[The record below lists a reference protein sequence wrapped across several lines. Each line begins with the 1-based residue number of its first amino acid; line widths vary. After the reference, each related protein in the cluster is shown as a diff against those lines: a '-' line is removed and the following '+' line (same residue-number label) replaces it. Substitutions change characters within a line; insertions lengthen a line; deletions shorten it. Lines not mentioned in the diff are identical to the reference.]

1 MTRSNFVQI
10 WDRYEQFR
18 FKIRCL
24 VIFLNLVLMF
34 SLILYTRQSG
44 QNFKLLLL
52 LFTKLL
58 TLFVLP
64 KQIAV
69 NTIYFFPTLR
79 SFECLISW
87 TFHFFISHL
96 SIFLAMCGSISNLLV
111 KLGSCY
117 HSVWSW
123 FYLKSQF
130 LVLVV
135 VIGMLGVQLQINHE
149 SLPKEGIILS
159 KCKAQGQNHSIIAIQ
174 CHC

>member
-1 MTRSNFVQI
+1 MSNHFLKSGSHVFSDLVYQAKWPKFQI
-10 WDRYEQFR
+10 TFTIIY
-18 FKIRCL
+18 
-24 VIFLNLVLMF
+24 
-34 SLILYTRQSG
+34 YY
-44 QNFKLLLL
+44 LL
-52 LFTKLL
+52 LFTNLL

-96 SIFLAMCGSISNLLV
+96 SIFFAMCGSISNLLV
-111 KLGSCY
+111 KPGSCY

-149 SLPKEGIILS
+149 SLPKERKILS
-159 KCKAQGQNHSIIAIQ
+159 ECEARGQNLVLLVMTSD
-174 CHC
+174 